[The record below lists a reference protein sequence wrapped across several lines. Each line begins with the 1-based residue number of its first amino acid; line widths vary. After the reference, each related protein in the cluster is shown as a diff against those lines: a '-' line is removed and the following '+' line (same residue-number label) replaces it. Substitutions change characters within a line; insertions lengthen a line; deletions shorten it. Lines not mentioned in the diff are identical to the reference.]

1 MQRERGSRRV
11 LWRLF
16 AEFFKIA
23 LLVVGGGHAI
33 LVVADDVFGR
43 KLKWL
48 REGEL
53 IEHLP
58 VFQMVPG
65 LIAGNSAIY
74 VGLKTAG
81 RLGALVALVA
91 VALPSFLIILAVAYG
106 YNALPL
112 DNRWIASA
120 FFGLRSSL
128 TGILLGV
135 IVKGWRKN
143 IVGPYGYIALA
154 VAAALLLFCG
164 VGTVSV
170 LALAILAGIALE
182 FAGLGGAPDTLSAG
196 VEVAAGNRWRTVVL
210 AVAFLAA
217 MTLLNGCIFWLFVK
231 FGLLCFGGGFVL
243 VPVYV
248 QEFVGEAA
256 PLLQI
261 SAEEFSNLM
270 AITQMTPGPVSVN
283 AATFFGFRLA
293 GVLGSAIATAGL
305 LTPSYFLLT
314 AALTGLE
321 RWKSSRIVKGLV
333 RGVKPA
339 TIALMIAAMRTF
351 LVMSIVTRTENG
363 FAFSPFALLLALFS
377 AYMVVKGRLSVM
389 ATIFACA
396 AAGMLGRLA
405 LGR

>member
-1 MQRERGSRRV
+1 MKEERGKI

-65 LIAGNSAIY
+65 LIAGNAAIY
-74 VGLKTAG
+74 VGLKIAG

-91 VALPSFLIILAVAYG
+91 VALPSFLIILAVACG

-112 DNRWIASA
+112 DNPWIASA

-143 IVGPYGYIALA
+143 IVGLYGYIALA

-164 VGTVSV
+164 VGTVPV

-182 FAGLGGAPDTLSAG
+182 FAGFGGPADSLSAG
-196 VEVAAGNRWRTVVL
+196 V
-210 AVAFLAA
+210 AVAVSDNRLPALLAA
-217 MTLLNGCIFWLFVK
+217 VFLIAATLLNGRIFWLFAK

-261 SAEEFSNLM
+261 SPEEFSNLM

-293 GVLGSAIATAGL
+293 GVMGSAIATAGL

-321 RWKSSRIVKGLV
+321 KWKSSRIVKGLV

-339 TIALMIAAMRTF
+339 TIALMVAAMRTF
-351 LVMSIVTRTENG
+351 FEMSIVTRTEG
-363 FAFSPFALLLALFS
+363 GVAFSPLALLLALFS
-377 AYMVVKGRLSVM
+377 AYMVVKGKLSVM
-389 ATIFACA
+389 ATIFTSA
-396 AAGMLGRLA
+396 AAGMLARLA